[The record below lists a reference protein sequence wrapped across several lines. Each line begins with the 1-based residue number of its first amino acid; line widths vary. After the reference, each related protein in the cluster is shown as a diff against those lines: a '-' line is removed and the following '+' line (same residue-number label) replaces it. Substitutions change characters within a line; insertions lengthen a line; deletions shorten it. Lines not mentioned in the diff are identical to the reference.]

1 VLQDGLGRVLKL
13 IGKSPTL
20 PDHTCVEQEAPNGT
34 REGLGLA
41 LLSICCLA
49 SFMTKLE
56 ARQGLTALQLTDP
69 MRLESQTLWAIA
81 LGVLV
86 LVIVVF
92 LERSSLASIGIRK
105 LSGRDALAGAIFGV
119 LELVPLVALP
129 PLLHRFGVSGIAI
142 RVQDTPL
149 LLEWASILSAAV
161 AEEVIFRGYLIERL
175 SRLIKSVS
183 GAAVLSCLL
192 FALWHIP
199 LWGYSGMIA
208 AGVTGI
214 IDTSLYL
221 WRRNLPACM
230 LSHFL
235 TDALGAG
242 DIVLGLR
249 RRGGDLGFVIFF
261 RVLR

>member
-1 VLQDGLGRVLKL
+1 
-13 IGKSPTL
+13 
-20 PDHTCVEQEAPNGT
+20 
-34 REGLGLA
+34 
-41 LLSICCLA
+41 
-49 SFMTKLE
+49 
-56 ARQGLTALQLTDP
+56 
-69 MRLESQTLWAIA
+69 MRLESQTLWAAA

-92 LERSSLASIGIRK
+92 LERSSLASIGIGK
-105 LSGRDALAGAIFGV
+105 MSGRDALAGAIFGFV
-119 LELVPLVALP
+119 ELVPLVALP

-142 RVQDTPL
+142 RVQDAPL
-149 LLEWASILSAAV
+149 LLEWASIISAAI
-161 AEEVIFRGYLIERL
+161 AEEMIFRGYLIERL
-175 SRLIKSVS
+175 SRLMKSVK

-214 IDTSLYL
+214 LDTFLYL

-230 LSHFL
+230 LAHFL

-242 DIVLGLR
+242 DIVLAFGP
-249 RRGGDLGFVIFF
+249 RGRDLGFGIWF